1 MAKLKEMLIDI
12 QEMLV
17 TGYSIDEIMEKTGM
31 PLDFI
36 LQVERSI
43 NDYVME
49 NDYDDGQPDE
59 AQEWADY
66 DPDC

>member
-17 TGYSIDEIMEKTGM
+17 SGYSIDEIMEKTGM

>member
-17 TGYSIDEIMEKTGM
+17 SGYSIDEIVQKTGM

-36 LQVERSI
+36 LQVERSMES
-43 NDYVME
+43 YVME

>member
-17 TGYSIDEIMEKTGM
+17 SGYSIDEIVQRTGM

-49 NDYDDGQPDE
+49 NDYDDSELCG
-59 AQEWADY
+59 
-66 DPDC
+66 

>member
-17 TGYSIDEIMEKTGM
+17 SGYSIDEIMEKTGM

-36 LQVERSI
+36 LQVERSMES
-43 NDYVME
+43 YVME